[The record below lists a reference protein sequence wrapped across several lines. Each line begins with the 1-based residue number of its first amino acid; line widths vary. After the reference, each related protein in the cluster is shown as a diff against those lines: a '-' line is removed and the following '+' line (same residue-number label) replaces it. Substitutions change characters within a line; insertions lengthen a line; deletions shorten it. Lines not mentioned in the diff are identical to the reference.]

1 MSRCL
6 RRLIVRSNIA
16 NTALS
21 DARSQLVLCGN
32 FVVSLFLMAPTPD
45 QVQATFRL
53 LESTQS
59 ALKIWRELADNE
71 DAISL
76 LRPTLLRI
84 DTLFTQAARMM
95 DTGNI

>member
-1 MSRCL
+1 
-6 RRLIVRSNIA
+6 
-16 NTALS
+16 
-21 DARSQLVLCGN
+21 
-32 FVVSLFLMAPTPD
+32 MAPTPD